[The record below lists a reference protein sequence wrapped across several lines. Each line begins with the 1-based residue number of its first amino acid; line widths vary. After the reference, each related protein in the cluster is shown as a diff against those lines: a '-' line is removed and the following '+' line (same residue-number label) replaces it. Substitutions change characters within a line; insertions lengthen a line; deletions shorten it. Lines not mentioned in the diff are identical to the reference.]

1 MKRGQYG
8 GDARELMGVNDIVL
22 CSSSRDRGCTPM
34 SGPVAEELA
43 RFGEHI
49 INRDPARQQALLKR
63 ILRDHREARP
73 VGFDTEWSRVWSWRR
88 AGQPLALPQQ
98 PIDLA

>member
-1 MKRGQYG
+1 
-8 GDARELMGVNDIVL
+8 
-22 CSSSRDRGCTPM
+22 M

-73 VGFDTEWSRVWSWRR
+73 VGFDTEWSRVWS
-88 AGQPLALPQQ
+88 
-98 PIDLA
+98 

>member
-1 MKRGQYG
+1 MQGRLPPTASMKRGQRG

-22 CSSSRDRGCTPM
+22 CSFSRDRGCTPM
-34 SGPVAEELA
+34 SALVADQLA

-49 INRDPARQQALLKR
+49 INRDSARQQALLKR

-73 VGFDTEWSRVWSWRR
+73 VGFDTEWNRVWS
-88 AGQPLALPQQ
+88 
-98 PIDLA
+98 

>member
-1 MKRGQYG
+1 
-8 GDARELMGVNDIVL
+8 
-22 CSSSRDRGCTPM
+22 M
-34 SGPVAEELA
+34 SALVADQLA

-73 VGFDTEWSRVWSWRR
+73 VGFDTERNRVWS
-88 AGQPLALPQQ
+88 
-98 PIDLA
+98 

>member
-1 MKRGQYG
+1 MKRGQCG

-22 CSSSRDRGCTPM
+22 CSFSSNRGCTPM
-34 SGPVAEELA
+34 SALVAGQIE

-73 VGFDTEWSRVWSWRR
+73 VGFDTEWNRVWS
-88 AGQPLALPQQ
+88 
-98 PIDLA
+98 